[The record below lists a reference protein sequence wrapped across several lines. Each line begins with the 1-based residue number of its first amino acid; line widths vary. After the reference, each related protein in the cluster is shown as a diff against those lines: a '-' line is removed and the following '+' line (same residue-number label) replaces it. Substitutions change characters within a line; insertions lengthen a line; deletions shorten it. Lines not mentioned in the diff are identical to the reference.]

1 MPPPSRLNDILIYR
15 VQHLTQ
21 FKNSDIGA
29 KTIERVAN
37 IMKPLLREHN
47 WRVGMLSEFLPKDG
61 GLLGLNCNAGAT
73 IHIRMRHHSD
83 PNQFMPFEQIMDTAL
98 HEMCHNTFGP
108 HDESFHKMWDQMRDE
123 YWHLMQTGFTGNYF
137 TGRGH
142 YVGGKVT
149 KTEARRIARAE
160 AAKNAPKGLEP
171 INRKLGGAPPP
182 RIRSRGEMADK
193 IVQAAEKRMGRICGS
208 GRKSPEQRQLV
219 ADAAKNARVIEID
232 DDENEAAIQQAFME
246 LAQQERER
254 EAKAKYGG
262 SGRSRD
268 EAMIIPESSPAK
280 AFDPGSRAYDAPK
293 APIWDTMVEDDPRW
307 ECKAC
312 TMLNQP
318 TSNICEACE
327 TPATRIDPS
336 LQAKQK
342 QALDDAKRWEC
353 KVCTKLNPPTSLIC
367 RACDS
372 PATAAAASE
381 GKKVKQEQALKQAKQ
396 WSCVFCTM
404 LNEPSSL
411 ACAACE
417 IAKDGGAPEGS
428 GYKPSGH
435 HPTYGGAAYNANPQP
450 FISGGSSSKMK
461 VIPKP
466 RVLGVQTEIP
476 IREAPKTWKCHYCT
490 REMDSQWWTC
500 DTCGEVKARS

>member
-1 MPPPSRLNDILIYR
+1 MPLPSRLNDILIYK

-142 YVGGKVT
+142 YVGGRMT

-160 AAKNAPKGLEP
+160 AAKAAPKGLEP
-171 INRKLGGAPPP
+171 VNRKLGGAPPS

-193 IVQAAEKRMGRICGS
+193 IAQAAEKRMGMICGS
-208 GRKSPEQRQLV
+208 GRRSAEQRQLV
-219 ADAAKNARVIEID
+219 AEAAKNARVIEIE
-232 DDENEAAIQQAFME
+232 DDENDAAIEQAFME
-246 LAQQERER
+246 LAQQEREH
-254 EAKAKYGG
+254 EATQKYGG

-268 EAMIIPESSPAK
+268 EAMTIPESSPAK
-280 AFDPGSRAYDAPK
+280 ASISREYDAPK
-293 APIWDTMVEDDPRW
+293 APVWDTMVEDDPHW
-307 ECKAC
+307 PCKVC

-318 TSNICEACE
+318 TSKICEACE

-353 KVCTKLNPPTSLIC
+353 KVCTKLNPPGRLVC
-367 RACDS
+367 GACDS
-372 PATAAAASE
+372 PATAAMNNN
-381 GKKVKQEQALKQAKQ
+381 GKKVKQEQAFKQAKQ
-396 WSCVFCTM
+396 WCCVICTM
-404 LNEPSSL
+404 LNELEQL
-411 ACAACE
+411 ACVACE
-417 IAKDGGAPEGS
+417 CQKDGRAPEGS
-428 GYKPSGH
+428 GYKLSGH
-435 HPTYGGAAYNANPQP
+435 RSSYGGAAYNATPQP
-450 FISGGSSSKMK
+450 YIAGGGNSRAK
-461 VIPKP
+461 VAPKP
-466 RVLGVQTEIP
+466 RVLGVYTEKP
-476 IREAPKTWKCHYCT
+476 VREAPKTWKCHYCT